1 MTAKKRPTYLSPLSS
16 LLLMASLLTSCGLID
31 MDFDDNVQVAYDMQ
45 LDRDTVFVTQG
56 DSFFLHPV
64 FSPDTV
70 RNREVFFRSANEEIA
85 YIMNDTI
92 IAESQGETV
101 VSATS
106 VMNEITAFCHVFVLA
121 PWEINSHMFS
131 NDMVAYLTATID
143 GVPID
148 FEKQKVVAFVGS
160 ELRGIGKPIEL
171 KDKEVIQMRIYGHL
185 EWDDIEPTR
194 PELVRFAFYDKE
206 NLMLKKLPV
215 YLDFDGQTHGS
226 PSVPIE
232 LTSH

>member
-1 MTAKKRPTYLSPLSS
+1 MTVKKRPTYLSPLSC
-16 LLLMASLLTSCGLID
+16 LILMASLLTSCGLID
-31 MDFDDNVQVAYDMQ
+31 MEFDDNIQAAYDMH

-56 DSFFLHPV
+56 DSFVLHPV

-92 IAESQGETV
+92 IAESRGETV

-106 VMNEITAFCHVFVLA
+106 VMNEIMAFCHVFVLA
-121 PWEINSHMFS
+121 PWEINIHMFS
-131 NDMVAYLTATID
+131 NDMVAYLTAAID

-185 EWDDIEPTR
+185 EWDNIEPTR

-206 NLMLKKLPV
+206 KLMLKYLPV

>member
-1 MTAKKRPTYLSPLSS
+1 MTVKKRPTYLSPLFC
-16 LLLMASLLTSCGLID
+16 LILMASLLTSCGLID
-31 MDFDDNVQVAYDMQ
+31 MEFDDNIQAAYDMH

-56 DSFFLHPV
+56 DSFVLHPV

-85 YIMNDTI
+85 YIMNNTI

-106 VMNEITAFCHVFVLA
+106 VMNDIMAFCHVFVLA
-121 PWEINSHMFS
+121 PWEINIHMFS

-148 FEKQKVVAFVGS
+148 FEKQNVVAFVGS
-160 ELRGIGKPIEL
+160 ELRGIGKLIEL
-171 KDKEVIQMRIYGHL
+171 KDKDVIQMRIYGHL
-185 EWDDIEPTR
+185 EWDDLEPTR

-206 NLMLKKLPV
+206 NLMLKNLPI
-215 YLDFDGQTHGS
+215 YLDFDGETHGS
-226 PSVPIE
+226 PFAPIE

>member
-1 MTAKKRPTYLSPLSS
+1 MTVKKRVTYLSPLSC

-56 DSFFLHPV
+56 DSFVLHPV

-85 YIMNDTI
+85 YIMNNTI

-106 VMNEITAFCHVFVLA
+106 VMNDIMAFCHVFVLA
-121 PWEINSHMFS
+121 PWKINIHMFS

-148 FEKQKVVAFVGS
+148 FEKQNVVAFVGS
-160 ELRGIGKPIEL
+160 ELRGIGKLIEL
-171 KDKEVIQMRIYGHL
+171 KDKDVIQMRIYGHL
-185 EWDDIEPTR
+185 EWDDLEPTR

-206 NLMLKKLPV
+206 YLMLKNLPI
-215 YLDFDGQTHGS
+215 YLDFDGETHGS
-226 PSVPIE
+226 PFAPIE